1 MAAAIPADVAQFYWN
16 AIVLSQKLAYLYGW
30 PDILEEGEVDEDTE
44 LEITLLIG
52 AMMGAHGAHIAL
64 AEVAERLAE
73 QVARRLPRMALTKT
87 AWYPVIKEIG
97 KWIGIQVTKASFAR
111 SVAKVLP
118 VVGGVVSAGVTAGMM
133 RPMGRRLR
141 DHLREQRLASS
152 DDKLGLAKPSENQDA
167 HAVAEV
173 KSMAAEYIDILRTE
187 LERQRQFL
195 SEEEE
200 RVLLQPASYESEDD
214 LALDSVKRRQHSFV
228 PILRD
233 RFVRDGRPLEQWWD
247 VLAEEERLPEDRTMI
262 GAMVVQVLDWSARTS
277 DQKAMMGG
285 FASKLLLVAAVLIGF
300 FATFTL
306 AVGAWPAGIVLLVIT
321 AALWIGARVLGQLT
335 AERVGELVEEYK
347 REPELEEDPTADD
360 DPSQPPA
367 DDPDHSPPTP

>member
-1 MAAAIPADVAQFYWN
+1 
-16 AIVLSQKLAYLYGW
+16 
-30 PDILEEGEVDEDTE
+30 
-44 LEITLLIG
+44 
-52 AMMGAHGAHIAL
+52 
-64 AEVAERLAE
+64 
-73 QVARRLPRMALTKT
+73 
-87 AWYPVIKEIG
+87 
-97 KWIGIQVTKASFAR
+97 
-111 SVAKVLP
+111 
-118 VVGGVVSAGVTAGMM
+118 
-133 RPMGRRLR
+133 
-141 DHLREQRLASS
+141 
-152 DDKLGLAKPSENQDA
+152 
-167 HAVAEV
+167 
-173 KSMAAEYIDILRTE
+173 MAAEYIDILRTE

-200 RVLLQPASYESEDD
+200 RVLLQPASYESDDD
-214 LALDSVKRRQHSFV
+214 LALDSVKRRQHTFV

-306 AVGAWPAGIVLLVIT
+306 AVGAWPAGIVLLVVA

-347 REPELEEDPTADD
+347 REPEPEEDATADD